1 MADRTGMQPRPTGI
15 ASGTARAGAATT
27 ERHSRAL
34 FRRGTRRGAPCW
46 AVLALAAM
54 VTVPAGPAAADETV
68 TTRRALWTDY
78 KAVPGPWPLDGLP
91 ERYGY
96 PTNEGRDLLGPLGA
110 NVVGNIAG
118 PVIRVIVP
126 ERPPGVE
133 GLSAEHVAACSARF
147 RSYDPV
153 TDTYTALS
161 GTVRRCPL

>member
-1 MADRTGMQPRPTGI
+1 
-15 ASGTARAGAATT
+15 
-27 ERHSRAL
+27 
-34 FRRGTRRGAPCW
+34 
-46 AVLALAAM
+46 M